1 MMKRLSKKKDK
12 HQKKDETRGRKPLPP
27 RFVDEEDEVDNIE
40 MEDVPENES
49 TQTTDQILVFADF
62 EVEEAAIETV
72 QVPEEVPVTRKRGRP
87 RKSTNVETSSNIVRR
102 STRKNS

>member
-1 MMKRLSKKKDK
+1 MD
-12 HQKKDETRGRKPLPP
+12 DVPLPS
-27 RFVDEEDEVDNIE
+27 
-40 MEDVPENES
+40 S

-102 STRKNS
+102 NTRKNSLIFKMLNTL

>member
-27 RFVDEEDEVDNIE
+27 RFVDEEDEVDDIE
-40 MEDVPENES
+40 MEDVPLPSS
-49 TQTTDQILVFADF
+49 TQTTDQILGFPDI
-62 EVEEAAIETV
+62 EGEEDGGSDEAAIETV

-87 RKSTNVETSSNIVRR
+87 RTRTN
-102 STRKNS
+102 KF